1 MSLKAVFSDLSNGN
15 LIGNLIGDPLGVKVC
30 LRSAA
35 LEGVETGVA

>member
-1 MSLKAVFSDLSNGN
+1 MSLKAVFSDLSN
-15 LIGNLIGDPLGVKVC
+15 GNLIGDPLGVKVC